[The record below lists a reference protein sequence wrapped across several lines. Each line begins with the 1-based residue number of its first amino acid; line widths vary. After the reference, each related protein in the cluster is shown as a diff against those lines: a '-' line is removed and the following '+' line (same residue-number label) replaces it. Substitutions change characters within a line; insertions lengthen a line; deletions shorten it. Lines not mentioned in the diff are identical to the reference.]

1 MKHRKKWL
9 YYPLGLLVGTLNGL
23 FGAGGGMIAVPML
36 RGMGL
41 EGDESHATSL
51 AMMLPL
57 SVMSGWLYLRAE
69 SFALGDAAVYL
80 PGGLFGAIVGAW
92 LLPKLKT
99 IWLRRVFGV
108 VVLLAAGR
116 ILLQ

>member
-1 MKHRKKWL
+1 M
-9 YYPLGLLVGTLNGL
+9 V
-23 FGAGGGMIAVPML
+23 AVPML

-57 SVMSGWLYLRAE
+57 SIMSGWLYLSAQAFEAREAM
-69 SFALGDAAVYL
+69 AYL
-80 PGGLFGAIVGAW
+80 PGGLLGALVGGW

-99 IWLRRVFGV
+99 IWLRRIFGALI
-108 VVLLAAGR
+108 LLAAGR
-116 ILLQ
+116 MLLR